1 MRSGQIE
8 HKIDVA
14 ARLAMSRRRFLG
26 ASALGVGLAA
36 CGGLATACSSSSSSS
51 GSGIDALYY
60 YPAGGA
66 GDRAFRRLAA
76 QYAATSKHKISFQL
90 APVATYNSALTSA
103 LRADTLPDLVWMQ
116 GGTQNAPVWSAMKAV
131 TKESAGA
138 AFTQLSGWDSV
149 EIFLDEPGRYFGTPI
164 GTQGHFWYYNKAVYT
179 KAGLDPSKPPTTW
192 AEFAKNCEKI
202 KAAGIAPMGMAGSDG
217 FSALFLLEGLT
228 AQYFTASETRQFY
241 TGKRKFTDDTYGA
254 MLQHAQSTYKS
265 GWWNPDYKSKNSSGL
280 TADFVA
286 GKIGHVSGIVR
297 GILDWGTFDTTKL
310 KGGYGCFPT
319 PTITGAPHAGLQASV
334 AADAVLGINR
344 KSTKQASVQDAI
356 EFLSSASSQRTLLD
370 VAGLMPNRKDLD
382 IEAAT
387 ASEGARAI
395 YTYIKSLPQS
405 TAAAYIGGP
414 SAAFAVELGQLTDV
428 FAGGDVGKF
437 QDKLTQVQAQST
449 GS

>member
-1 MRSGQIE
+1 MRREQIE
-8 HKIDVA
+8 HGIDQA
-14 ARLAMSRRRFLG
+14 DPTALSRRGFLR
-26 ASALGVGLAA
+26 ASALGIGMAA
-36 CGGLATACSSSSSSS
+36 CGGLATACSSGSSSS
-51 GSGIDALYY
+51 GSGINALYY

-66 GDRAFRRLAA
+66 GDRAFRRVAA
-76 QYAATSKHKISFQL
+76 DYATKSKHKISFQL

-116 GGTQNAPVWSAMKAV
+116 GGTQNAPVWSAMKAL

-138 AFTQLSGWDSV
+138 SFADLTGWESV
-149 EIFLDEPGRYFGTPI
+149 EIFPGDPGRYFGTPI
-164 GTQGHFWYYNKAVYT
+164 GTQGHFWYYNKSVYT

-192 AEFAKNCEKI
+192 AELAANCEKI

-228 AQYFTASETRQFY
+228 AQYFTEVETRDFY
-241 TGKRKFTDDTYGA
+241 TGKRKFTDPTYGA
-254 MLQHAQSTYKS
+254 MLRQGQSTS
-265 GWWNPDYKSKNSSGL
+265 QWWNTDYKSKNSSDM

-310 KGGYGCFPT
+310 KGGYGVFPT
-319 PTITGAPHAGLQASV
+319 PVISGAPHAGLQASV
-334 AADAVLGINR
+334 AADAVLGVNR
-344 KSTKQASVQDAI
+344 KSGKQSSVRDAI
-356 EFLSSASSQRTLLD
+356 EFLSSATSQKTLLD
-370 VAGLMPNRKDLD
+370 VAGLMPNRKDVD

-387 ASEGARAI
+387 TSEGARAI
-395 YTYIKSLPQS
+395 FGYLKSLPHS

-437 QDKLTQVQAQST
+437 QDKLTQVQAHAT